1 MSSISISDPAVT
13 PDSQSIVSR
22 QRKDGS
28 SKANSSIA
36 TDNNPGNRK
45 HSEKENKLPAVY
57 QSKNIVSASDI
68 LSQKYPVEFSSDYYE
83 KSLKEL
89 YYVFLGIGTYL
100 FLVYIGWAAVKE
112 INFTESGDFVY
123 NAGLVGGILMLIALS
138 YSAFKR
144 MKFFKRHA
152 TPETWYYLH
161 IACGAVGAYLV
172 ILHSTFN
179 LGSTNSTVAF
189 FCMLII
195 IISGA
200 LGRYMYT
207 LSSIILHRQYAEI
220 KQLEPDL
227 FESLN
232 RYDCKNSDRVR
243 NRLSKFSLHC
253 LNPPKGVI
261 RFFTRTVSV
270 TYYGWYFYITSARD
284 LRKII
289 NRTSKQFGFSK
300 KDRTVLRKAKIRALR
315 HYMRRIIRMGYMSL
329 VEHLFHKWRMLHVPL
344 LYILTI
350 SAIVH
355 VVVIHMY

>member
-1 MSSISISDPAVT
+1 MSSISIRDSAVT
-13 PDSQSIVSR
+13 PDSGSIVSR
-22 QRKDGS
+22 QKQDRPLKE
-28 SKANSSIA
+28 NSSQA
-36 TDNNPGNRK
+36 KDDSSVNQKNGDK
-45 HSEKENKLPAVY
+45 
-57 QSKNIVSASDI
+57 SKNLPTVYEAKNLVSASEI
-68 LSQKYPVEFSSDYYE
+68 LSQKYPVEYSAENYD
-83 KSLKEL
+83 KTLKEL
-89 YYVFLGIGTYL
+89 YYVFLGIGTFL
-100 FLVYIGWAAVKE
+100 FLVYIGWAAIKE

-123 NAGLVGGILMLIALS
+123 NAGLVGGILMLVALC

-144 MKFFKRHA
+144 MKYFKRHA
-152 TPETWYYLH
+152 TPDTWYYLH
-161 IACGAVGAYLV
+161 IACGAVGGYLV
-172 ILHSTFN
+172 ILHSSFD

-200 LGRYMYT
+200 LGRYLYT

-220 KQLEPDL
+220 KELEPDL

-243 NRLSKFSLHC
+243 NRLSKFTLHC
-253 LNPPKGVI
+253 LNPPRGVF

-270 TYYGWYFYITSARD
+270 TYYGWYFYITSAQD

-289 NRTSKQFGFSK
+289 NRTSKQYGFSR
-300 KDRTVLRKAKIRALR
+300 KDRTVLKKSKIRALR

-329 VEHLFHKWRMLHVPL
+329 LEHLFHKWRVLHVPL
-344 LYILTI
+344 LYILAI
-350 SAIVH
+350 SATVH